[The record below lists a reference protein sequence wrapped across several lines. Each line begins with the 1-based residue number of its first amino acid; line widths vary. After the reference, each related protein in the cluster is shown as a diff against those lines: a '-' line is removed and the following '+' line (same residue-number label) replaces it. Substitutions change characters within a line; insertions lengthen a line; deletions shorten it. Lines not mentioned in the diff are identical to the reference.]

1 MPDQERQIDE
11 DVAAEAVED
20 EQQAPDRRDAPHDD
34 SEQLEGVA
42 NQPEEDPES
51 RISSKDPHTGE
62 TSDASD
68 AASDAELDVSPDMP
82 EDEAERQMLA
92 ELEKIADSDDL
103 DSDPGDHPGNVSG
116 DLGDDVEVRQAEFQQ
131 LSSSLGEDSPKN
143 LDLLLDV
150 TLPISIELGRTTMNV
165 QDILNLG
172 PGSVVELNKLA
183 GEPVDL
189 LVNNKVVAKGEVVV
203 IDENFGLR
211 VTSLISPEERLK
223 SLGE

>member
-1 MPDQERQIDE
+1 MPDEERQIDE
-11 DVAAEAVED
+11 DVAAEAAED
-20 EQQAPDRRDAPHDD
+20 EQQEPDQQDAPQDD
-34 SEQLEGVA
+34 SQQLEGAA
-42 NQPEEDPES
+42 NQQEEDPES
-51 RISSKDPHTGE
+51 QINSGDSHASD
-62 TSDASD
+62 TSDS
-68 AASDAELDVSPDMP
+68 SDAESEAVLDVSPDTP

-92 ELEKIADSDDL
+92 ELEKIGDLDDL
-103 DSDPGDHPGNVSG
+103 DSDVGGLSGDVSG

-131 LSSSLGEDSPKN
+131 LSSSSGQDAPKN